1 MRDMMNNM
9 KQMMGNMG
17 SMGQQGGQP
26 GPLGQGSGLGK
37 VTCFFVFVFFPF
49 FFSSPKGVCDHICE
63 YRIQI
68 ILFISVREMT
78 VSTCT

>member
-37 VTCFFVFVFFPF
+37 VTCFFVFVFFS
-49 FFSSPKGVCDHICE
+49 FSVYCAI
-63 YRIQI
+63 
-68 ILFISVREMT
+68 F
-78 VSTCT
+78 